1 VNDMLRERGRALV
14 VISEGFDVGTIGERK
29 DAFGHTMFSSSL
41 MTVERMVVNYL
52 NEVGLAARGSARGNV
67 PGTDQRHSMIYASS
81 VDLEEA
87 YKVGQKAVLI
97 ALEEGSG
104 FMATIL
110 REPGTFYHVRYDK
123 VPLEAVAN
131 SERAFPAS
139 WIAPSRV
146 DVTDDFVRY
155 ARPLIGDDWPAIP
168 LVDGRQRF
176 ARLQPVFAEKKLP
189 EYMPQAYR

>member
-1 VNDMLRERGRALV
+1 
-14 VISEGFDVGTIGERK
+14 
-29 DAFGHTMFSSSL
+29 MFSSSL
-41 MTVERMVVNYL
+41 MTVERAVVNYL

-67 PGTDQRHSMIYASS
+67 SGTDQRHNMIYASS

-97 ALEEGSG
+97 AAEEDSG

-110 REPGTFYHVRYDK
+110 REPGFFYHIRYDK
-123 VPLEAVAN
+123 VSLEAVAN
-131 SERAFPAS
+131 SERAFPES

-176 ARLQPVFAEKKLP
+176 ACLQPVFAEKKLS
-189 EYMPQAYR
+189 EYVPQAYR